1 MNKKSYLFNKKILLG
16 ITASI
21 SAYKSIFLVRL
32 LVKLGAE
39 VQVILTPSAKDFVS
53 PLVLSVLS
61 KNKVLSTFFSNSSN
75 PEWNNHVDLALW
87 ADLILIAPASANTIS
102 KLNIGSCDNL
112 LLSIVLSRR
121 CPIIIAPAMDHDM
134 FLNDITSRNINQ
146 LKNNSFKFID
156 VESGDLASGLKG
168 YGRVAEPENII
179 NYLNSFFKKISPLK
193 DVNCLV
199 TAGPTY
205 EKIDPVRFIGNY
217 SSGKMGVAIANELV
231 ALGANVDLVIGP
243 SSLKIN
249 KNINVINVESTQQM
263 YNECVDRYNNS
274 KIVFFS
280 AAVSDYKPKVTKKNK
295 IKKKSDS
302 INITLNKTVDI
313 LQKLGSIK
321 RSNQFLVGF
330 ALETQN
336 EVNNAI
342 KKMERKN
349 LDMIVLN
356 SLNDEKS
363 CFGYDTNK
371 VTIINKDKHI
381 ENLPL
386 MSKKNVAK
394 YIVKSCRELFKKELI

>member
-134 FLNDITSRNINQ
+134 FLNNITSRNINQ

-179 NYLNSFFKKISPLK
+179 NYLNSFFKKTSPLK

-321 RSNQFLVGF
+321 RSDQFLVGF

>member
-179 NYLNSFFKKISPLK
+179 NYLNSFFKNISPLK

-321 RSNQFLVGF
+321 RSDQFLVGF

>member
-146 LKNNSFKFID
+146 LKNNSFNFID

-179 NYLNSFFKKISPLK
+179 NYLNSFFKKTSPLK